1 VIPVWAVVLA
11 RGIEIYLALGSVF
24 SLAFVVFGAGRID
37 PAARGAG
44 WGFRLLVSPGVAAL
58 WPLLAWR
65 WARGVS
71 HPPRESNAHRRLAG
85 EGP

>member
-1 VIPVWAVVLA
+1 MIPVWAVVAA
-11 RGIEIYLALGSVF
+11 RGIEIYLGLGFAF
-24 SLAFVVFGAGRID
+24 SLAFVFVGIGRID

-44 WGFRLLVSPGVAAL
+44 WGFRLLVLPGAAAL

-71 HPPRESNAHRRLAG
+71 RPPIEANAHRRLAG